1 MRVSV
6 VVISRNEAPRL
17 RLALAS
23 YERAVA
29 SAAAGGIP
37 AEIVVVDDGST
48 DATREVIA
56 ASTAV
61 LPLVAIHNPTGT
73 GIAEARNRGAA
84 AATGDVLLF
93 MDGDVLLAPD
103 GLVAHAEAHGGRKQP
118 AIVRGASSHLRCTRA
133 FLDPQDG
140 TPFPGQEE
148 AVARMGAELAGS
160 IVTAADV
167 RDRFDTIDARAR
179 PGIYVGS
186 VNADLY
192 AAEIEA
198 LVADGGRDVCWMSV
212 PGHNVSIPR
221 AAFAASG
228 GYDGRQIPVE
238 PRELGL
244 RLCEAGLDVAYAGRA
259 RSYHLAHKGR
269 GRDPLSGRQ
278 DWITAFFGRH
288 SAPAAKLML
297 VFWHSIARSK
307 AIPADA
313 RIDSILHLARIL
325 RAGAAPRYESVF
337 RDLVAAAAA
346 ESPPALLAR

>member
-103 GLVAHAEAHGGRKQP
+103 GLVAHAEAHGGRAQP

-148 AVARMGAELAGS
+148 AVAR
-160 IVTAADV
+160 
-167 RDRFDTIDARAR
+167 RARAR
-179 PGIYVGS
+179 ATI
-186 VNADLY
+186 ATTCT
-192 AAEIEA
+192 AATT
-198 LVADGGRDVCWMSV
+198 GTTS
-212 PGHNVSIPR
+212 
-221 AAFAASG
+221 
-228 GYDGRQIPVE
+228 
-238 PRELGL
+238 
-244 RLCEAGLDVAYAGRA
+244 
-259 RSYHLAHKGR
+259 
-269 GRDPLSGRQ
+269 
-278 DWITAFFGRH
+278 
-288 SAPAAKLML
+288 
-297 VFWHSIARSK
+297 
-307 AIPADA
+307 
-313 RIDSILHLARIL
+313 
-325 RAGAAPRYESVF
+325 
-337 RDLVAAAAA
+337 
-346 ESPPALLAR
+346 